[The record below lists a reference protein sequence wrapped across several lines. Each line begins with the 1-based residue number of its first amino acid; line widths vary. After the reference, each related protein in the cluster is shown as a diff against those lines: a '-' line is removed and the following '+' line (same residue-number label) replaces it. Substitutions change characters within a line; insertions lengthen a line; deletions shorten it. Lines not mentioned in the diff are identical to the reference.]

1 MDILISIFKLLGGL
15 ALLIYGMK
23 TLSTQLKK
31 LSGSKLEQILTN
43 VTDNAFKGL
52 LVGFLITVATQSSAT
67 TTVIIVGLVN
77 SGILK
82 LRNSIP
88 IIMGANIG
96 TTMNSQILRLAN
108 VEGNSFLTLISP
120 ATIAPVLLI
129 IGLIIIQKA
138 EKSKYKDIGQ
148 IVFSLGLL
156 FTGMITMVNI
166 ASSFSNLPV
175 FREILS
181 KMSNPILGVLAGAVV
196 TAIVQSSAATVGIL
210 QAISTTGIM
219 TFSSTIP
226 IILGQNIGTCATS
239 MIASAGGNKNARR
252 VATVHLYFNLIGTVI
267 FLVGIYTYQ
276 HFIGFSF
283 WNGPIDMGG
292 IANFHTI
299 FNVVSTLI
307 LFPFIKQIEKLTM
320 ITVKDKKDDE
330 DENEEKYLAELNKLD
345 ERVTKIPSIAISNA
359 NSVII
364 SMAEIANK
372 NFEKSTELLNKFDNK
387 QLEKIQE
394 REDIID
400 KIDER
405 TTKYLITLSNKNI
418 SKDENF
424 KINALV
430 RIDSEIE
437 KVGDYSYALSKII
450 GEMKDKDIKI
460 SKIAQKSLD
469 LMFRLTNDMIV
480 KTIEFLKTENN
491 DLSVDI
497 QVLREISEIRREKY
511 REDHIQRLKKDL
523 CNVESGISYLEILTT
538 LEKISDHCYNTSICL
553 SNTITDR
560 NIMTKHD
567 YIKMIY
573 EQNNSTIKNKLN
585 ELLLKPIYYKP
596 AQVVIYK
603 FFGRS
608 PFRRN
613 RKNFIYTTLGRAR
626 LLKSFNSNFFKS
638 IHHIF

>member
-31 LSGSKLEQILTN
+31 LSGGKLEKILTH

-52 LVGFLITVATQSSAT
+52 LVGFVITVATQSSAT

-96 TTMNSQILRLAN
+96 TTINSQILRLAN
-108 VEGNSFLTLISP
+108 VEGSSFLSLISP

-129 IGLIIIQKA
+129 AGLVVIQIAKKA
-138 EKSKYKDIGQ
+138 KIKDIGQ
-148 IVFSLGLL
+148 AIFGLGLL
-156 FTGMITMVNI
+156 FTGMITMVGI
-166 ASSFSNLPV
+166 ASSFSNLPI
-175 FREILS
+175 FREVLS
-181 KMSNPILGVLAGAVV
+181 KLSNPILGVLAGALV

-267 FLVGIYTYQ
+267 FLIGIYTYQ

-307 LFPFIKQIEKLTM
+307 LFPFINQIEKLTM
-320 ITVKDKKDDE
+320 ITIKDKKDE
-330 DENEEKYLAELNKLD
+330 DESEEKYLAELNKLD
-345 ERVTKIPSIAISNA
+345 ERVTTIPSLAISNA

-364 SMAEIANK
+364 TMAKIANK
-372 NFEKSTELLNKFDNK
+372 NFEKATLLLTNFD
-387 QLEKIQE
+387 EKNFERIKE

-400 KIDER
+400 KIDEK
-405 TTKYLITLSNKNI
+405 TTKYLVTLSSKNI
-418 SKDENF
+418 RKDENL
-424 KINALV
+424 KINSLI

-437 KVGDYSYALSKII
+437 KIGDYSYALSKII
-450 GEMKDKDIKI
+450 EGMKENEIKI
-460 SKIAQKSLD
+460 SDIAKQSLNV
-469 LMFRLTNDMIV
+469 MFNITDEMIA
-480 KTIEFLKTENN
+480 KTIEFLKDEHVELAT
-491 DLSVDI
+491 DI
-497 QVLREISEIRREKY
+497 QVLKEVAETKREKY
-511 REDHIQRLKKDL
+511 RLDHIQRLKNNL

-538 LEKISDHCYNTSICL
+538 LEKIADHCYNTSIFL
-553 SNTITDR
+553 SNIVTNRKFI
-560 NIMTKHD
+560 TKHD
-567 YIKMIY
+567 YMKSLYTDNDDI
-573 EQNNSTIKNKLN
+573 IKNKFN
-585 ELLLKPIYYKP
+585 EYSLKYE
-596 AQVVIYK
+596 
-603 FFGRS
+603 
-608 PFRRN
+608 
-613 RKNFIYTTLGRAR
+613 
-626 LLKSFNSNFFKS
+626 
-638 IHHIF
+638 

>member
-31 LSGSKLEQILTN
+31 LSGGKLEKILTH

-52 LVGFLITVATQSSAT
+52 LVGFVITVATQSSAT

-96 TTMNSQILRLAN
+96 TTINSQILRLAN
-108 VEGNSFLTLISP
+108 VEGSSILSLVSP

-129 IGLIIIQKA
+129 AGLVVIQTAKKA
-138 EKSKYKDIGQ
+138 KIKDIGQ
-148 IVFSLGLL
+148 AIFGLGLL
-156 FTGMITMVNI
+156 FTGMITMVGI
-166 ASSFSNLPV
+166 ASSFSNLPI
-175 FREILS
+175 FREVLS
-181 KMSNPILGVLAGAVV
+181 KLSNPILGVLAGALV

-239 MIASAGGNKNARR
+239 MIASAGGNKNAKR

-283 WNGPIDMGG
+283 WDGPIDMGG

-307 LFPFIKQIEKLTM
+307 LFPFINQIEKLTM
-320 ITVKDKKDDE
+320 ITIKDKKDE
-330 DENEEKYLAELNKLD
+330 DESEEKYLAELNKLD
-345 ERVTKIPSIAISNA
+345 ERVTTIPSLAISNA

-364 SMAEIANK
+364 AMAEVASK
-372 NFEKSTELLNKFDNK
+372 NFEKSTELLNEFDNK
-387 QLEKIQE
+387 KFERIKE

-400 KIDER
+400 KIDEK
-405 TTKYLITLSNKNI
+405 TTKYLVTLSSKNI
-418 SKDENF
+418 RKDENL
-424 KINALV
+424 KINSLI

-437 KVGDYSYALSKII
+437 KIGDYSYALSKII
-450 GEMKDKDIKI
+450 EGMKENEIKI
-460 SKIAQKSLD
+460 SDIAKKSLNV
-469 LMFRLTNDMIV
+469 MFNITDEMIV
-480 KTIEFLKTENN
+480 KTIEFLKNERVELAT
-491 DLSVDI
+491 DI
-497 QVLREISEIRREKY
+497 QVLKEVAETKREKY
-511 REDHIQRLKKDL
+511 RAEHIQRLKNNL
-523 CNVESGISYLEILTT
+523 CNVESGISYLEILTA
-538 LEKISDHCYNTSICL
+538 LEKIADHCYNTSIFL
-553 SNTITDR
+553 SNIVTNRKFI
-560 NIMTKHD
+560 TKHD
-567 YIKMIY
+567 YMNSIY
-573 EQNNSTIKNKLN
+573 QDNDDIIKNKFN
-585 ELLLKPIYYKP
+585 EYSLKYE
-596 AQVVIYK
+596 
-603 FFGRS
+603 
-608 PFRRN
+608 
-613 RKNFIYTTLGRAR
+613 
-626 LLKSFNSNFFKS
+626 
-638 IHHIF
+638 

>member
-52 LVGFLITVATQSSAT
+52 IVGFLITVATQSSAT

-96 TTMNSQILRLAN
+96 TTINSQILRLAN
-108 VEGNSFLTLISP
+108 VEGNSILTLISP

-175 FREILS
+175 FREVLS

-276 HFIGFSF
+276 HFIGFPF

-330 DENEEKYLAELNKLD
+330 DENEEKYLTELNKLD

-372 NFEKSTELLNKFDNK
+372 NFEKSTSLLKKFDNK

-405 TTKYLITLSNKNI
+405 TTKYLIALSNKNI
-418 SKDENF
+418 SRDENF

-460 SKIAQKSLD
+460 SKTAQKSLD
-469 LMFRLTNDMIV
+469 LMFRLTNDMIA

-491 DLSVDI
+491 DLAVDI
-497 QVLREISEIRREKY
+497 QVLREVSEIRREKY

-538 LEKISDHCYNTSICL
+538 LEKIADHCYNTSICL

-585 ELLLKPIYYKP
+585 EYSLKYEI
-596 AQVVIYK
+596 
-603 FFGRS
+603 
-608 PFRRN
+608 
-613 RKNFIYTTLGRAR
+613 
-626 LLKSFNSNFFKS
+626 
-638 IHHIF
+638 

>member
-52 LVGFLITVATQSSAT
+52 IVGFLITVATQSSAT

-96 TTMNSQILRLAN
+96 TTINSQILRLAN
-108 VEGNSFLTLISP
+108 VEGNSILTLISP

-175 FREILS
+175 FREVLS

-276 HFIGFSF
+276 HFIGFPF

-330 DENEEKYLAELNKLD
+330 DENEEKYLTELNKLD

-372 NFEKSTELLNKFDNK
+372 NFEKSTSLLKKFDNK

-460 SKIAQKSLD
+460 SKTAQKSLD
-469 LMFRLTNDMIV
+469 LMFRLTNDMIA

-491 DLSVDI
+491 DLAVDI
-497 QVLREISEIRREKY
+497 QVLREVSEIRREKY

-538 LEKISDHCYNTSICL
+538 LEKIADHCYNTSICL

-585 ELLLKPIYYKP
+585 EYSLKYEI
-596 AQVVIYK
+596 
-603 FFGRS
+603 
-608 PFRRN
+608 
-613 RKNFIYTTLGRAR
+613 
-626 LLKSFNSNFFKS
+626 
-638 IHHIF
+638 

>member
-1 MDILISIFKLLGGL
+1 
-15 ALLIYGMK
+15 
-23 TLSTQLKK
+23 
-31 LSGSKLEQILTN
+31 
-43 VTDNAFKGL
+43 
-52 LVGFLITVATQSSAT
+52 
-67 TTVIIVGLVN
+67 
-77 SGILK
+77 
-82 LRNSIP
+82 
-88 IIMGANIG
+88 
-96 TTMNSQILRLAN
+96 
-108 VEGNSFLTLISP
+108 
-120 ATIAPVLLI
+120 
-129 IGLIIIQKA
+129 
-138 EKSKYKDIGQ
+138 
-148 IVFSLGLL
+148 
-156 FTGMITMVNI
+156 
-166 ASSFSNLPV
+166 
-175 FREILS
+175 
-181 KMSNPILGVLAGAVV
+181 
-196 TAIVQSSAATVGIL
+196 
-210 QAISTTGIM
+210 
-219 TFSSTIP
+219 
-226 IILGQNIGTCATS
+226 
-239 MIASAGGNKNARR
+239 
-252 VATVHLYFNLIGTVI
+252 
-267 FLVGIYTYQ
+267 
-276 HFIGFSF
+276 
-283 WNGPIDMGG
+283 
-292 IANFHTI
+292 
-299 FNVVSTLI
+299 
-307 LFPFIKQIEKLTM
+307 M

-330 DENEEKYLAELNKLD
+330 DENEEKYLTELNKLD

-372 NFEKSTELLNKFDNK
+372 NFEKSTSLLKKFDNK

-405 TTKYLITLSNKNI
+405 TTKYLIALSNKNI
-418 SKDENF
+418 SRDENF

-491 DLSVDI
+491 DLAVDI

-538 LEKISDHCYNTSICL
+538 LEKIADHCYNTSICL

-585 ELLLKPIYYKP
+585 EYSLKYEI
-596 AQVVIYK
+596 
-603 FFGRS
+603 
-608 PFRRN
+608 
-613 RKNFIYTTLGRAR
+613 
-626 LLKSFNSNFFKS
+626 
-638 IHHIF
+638 

>member
-67 TTVIIVGLVN
+67 TTVLIVGLVN

-108 VEGNSFLTLISP
+108 VEENSILTLISP

-175 FREILS
+175 FREVLS

-210 QAISTTGIM
+210 QAISTIGIM

-276 HFIGFSF
+276 HFIGFPF

-330 DENEEKYLAELNKLD
+330 DENEEKYLTELNKLD

-372 NFEKSTELLNKFDNK
+372 NFEKSTSLLKKFDNK

-460 SKIAQKSLD
+460 SKTAQKSLD
-469 LMFRLTNDMIV
+469 LMFRLTNDMIA

-491 DLSVDI
+491 DLAVDI
-497 QVLREISEIRREKY
+497 QVLREVSEIRREKY

-538 LEKISDHCYNTSICL
+538 LEKIADHCYNTSICL

-585 ELLLKPIYYKP
+585 EYSLKYEI
-596 AQVVIYK
+596 
-603 FFGRS
+603 
-608 PFRRN
+608 
-613 RKNFIYTTLGRAR
+613 
-626 LLKSFNSNFFKS
+626 
-638 IHHIF
+638 

>member
-31 LSGSKLEQILTN
+31 LSGSKLEQTLTN

-108 VEGNSFLTLISP
+108 VEGNSILTLISP

-175 FREILS
+175 FREVLS
-181 KMSNPILGVLAGAVV
+181 KMSNPILGVLAGAVI

-239 MIASAGGNKNARR
+239 IIASTGGNKNARR

-276 HFIGFSF
+276 HFIGFPF

-330 DENEEKYLAELNKLD
+330 DENEEKYLTELNKLD

-372 NFEKSTELLNKFDNK
+372 NFEKSTSLLKKFDNK

-437 KVGDYSYALSKII
+437 KVGDYSFALSKII

-460 SKIAQKSLD
+460 SKTAQKSLD

-491 DLSVDI
+491 DLAVDI
-497 QVLREISEIRREKY
+497 QVLREVSEIRREKY

-538 LEKISDHCYNTSICL
+538 LEKIADHCYNTSICL

-585 ELLLKPIYYKP
+585 EYSLKYEI
-596 AQVVIYK
+596 
-603 FFGRS
+603 
-608 PFRRN
+608 
-613 RKNFIYTTLGRAR
+613 
-626 LLKSFNSNFFKS
+626 
-638 IHHIF
+638 

>member
-67 TTVIIVGLVN
+67 TTVLIVGLVN

-108 VEGNSFLTLISP
+108 VEGNSILTLISP

-175 FREILS
+175 FREVLS
-181 KMSNPILGVLAGAVV
+181 KMSNPILGVLAGAVI

-239 MIASAGGNKNARR
+239 IIASTGGNKNARR

-276 HFIGFSF
+276 HFIGFPF

-330 DENEEKYLAELNKLD
+330 DENEEKYLTELNKLD

-372 NFEKSTELLNKFDNK
+372 NFEKSTSLLKKFDNK

-460 SKIAQKSLD
+460 SKTAQKSLD

-491 DLSVDI
+491 DLAVDI

-538 LEKISDHCYNTSICL
+538 LEKIADHCYNTSICL

-585 ELLLKPIYYKP
+585 EYSLKYEI
-596 AQVVIYK
+596 
-603 FFGRS
+603 
-608 PFRRN
+608 
-613 RKNFIYTTLGRAR
+613 
-626 LLKSFNSNFFKS
+626 
-638 IHHIF
+638 

>member
-31 LSGSKLEQILTN
+31 LSGGKLEKILTH

-52 LVGFLITVATQSSAT
+52 LVGFVITVATQSSAT

-96 TTMNSQILRLAN
+96 TTINSQILRLAN
-108 VEGNSFLTLISP
+108 VEGSSFLSLISP

-129 IGLIIIQKA
+129 AGLVVIQTAKKA
-138 EKSKYKDIGQ
+138 KIKDIGQ
-148 IVFSLGLL
+148 AIFGLGLL
-156 FTGMITMVNI
+156 FTGMITMVGI
-166 ASSFSNLPV
+166 ASSFSNLPI
-175 FREILS
+175 FREVLS
-181 KMSNPILGVLAGAVV
+181 KLSNPILGVLAGALV

-239 MIASAGGNKNARR
+239 MIASAGGNKNAKR
-252 VATVHLYFNLIGTVI
+252 VATVHLYFNLIGTII
-267 FLVGIYTYQ
+267 FLIGIYTYQ

-320 ITVKDKKDDE
+320 ITIKDKKDE
-330 DENEEKYLAELNKLD
+330 DEGEEKYLAELNKLD
-345 ERVTKIPSIAISNA
+345 ERVTTIPSLAISNA

-364 SMAEIANK
+364 TMAKIANK
-372 NFEKSTELLNKFDNK
+372 NFEKATALLTNFN
-387 QLEKIQE
+387 EKNFERIKE
-394 REDIID
+394 REDVID
-400 KIDER
+400 NIDEK
-405 TTKYLITLSNKNI
+405 TTKYLVTLSSKNI
-418 SKDENF
+418 RKDENL
-424 KINALV
+424 KINSLI

-437 KVGDYSYALSKII
+437 KIGDYSYALSKII
-450 GEMKDKDIKI
+450 EGMKENEIKI
-460 SKIAQKSLD
+460 SDVAKKSLKV
-469 LMFRLTNDMIV
+469 MFNITDEMIA
-480 KTIEFLKTENN
+480 KTIEFLKDEKVELAT
-491 DLSVDI
+491 DI
-497 QVLREISEIRREKY
+497 QVLKEVAETKREKY
-511 REDHIQRLKKDL
+511 RLEHIQRLKNNL
-523 CNVESGISYLEILTT
+523 CNVESGISYLEILTA
-538 LEKISDHCYNTSICL
+538 LEKIADHCYNTSIFL
-553 SNTITDR
+553 SNIVTNRKFI
-560 NIMTKHD
+560 TKHD
-567 YIKMIY
+567 YMNSIY
-573 EQNNSTIKNKLN
+573 QDNDDIIKNKFN
-585 ELLLKPIYYKP
+585 EYSLKYE
-596 AQVVIYK
+596 
-603 FFGRS
+603 
-608 PFRRN
+608 
-613 RKNFIYTTLGRAR
+613 
-626 LLKSFNSNFFKS
+626 
-638 IHHIF
+638 

>member
-31 LSGSKLEQILTN
+31 LSGSKLEQILTH

-96 TTMNSQILRLAN
+96 TTINSQILRLAN
-108 VEGNSFLTLISP
+108 IEGNSFLTLISP

-138 EKSKYKDIGQ
+138 KKSKYKDIGQ
-148 IVFSLGLL
+148 IIFSLGLL

-166 ASSFSNLPV
+166 ASSFSNLPILTA
-175 FREILS
+175 ILS
-181 KMSNPILGVLAGAVV
+181 KLSDPILGVLAGALV

-239 MIASAGGNKNARR
+239 IIASASGNKNARR
-252 VATVHLYFNLIGTVI
+252 VATVHLYFNLIGTII

-320 ITVKDKKDDE
+320 ITVKDRKDD

-345 ERVTKIPSIAISNA
+345 DRITKMPSIAIRNA
-359 NSVII
+359 LSVII

-372 NFEKSTELLNKFDNK
+372 NFVKSTQLINGFDNK
-387 QLEKIQE
+387 KMERIQE

-400 KIDER
+400 KIEET
-405 TTKYLITLSNKNI
+405 TTKYLVTLSNKNV

-424 KINALV
+424 KINSLI

-437 KVGDYSYALSKII
+437 KIGDYSYSLAKII
-450 GEMKDKDIKI
+450 EEMKDKDINI
-460 SKIAQKSLD
+460 SDIAKKSLN
-469 LMFRLTNDMIV
+469 LMFNLTDEIIA
-480 KTIEFLKTENN
+480 KTIEFLKTEKI
-491 DLSVDI
+491 DLAIDI
-497 QVLREISEIRREKY
+497 QVLKEVAEIRKETY
-511 REDHIQRLKKDL
+511 RAEHILRLKNKI
-523 CNVESGISYLEILTT
+523 CNVDSGITYLEILTV
-538 LEKISDHCYNTSICL
+538 LEKIIEHCFNTSISL
-553 SNTITDR
+553 ANIINDR
-560 NIMTKHD
+560 NITTKHD
-567 YIKMIY
+567 YIKMMY
-573 EQNNSTIKNKLN
+573 EENNAIIKNKFN
-585 ELLLKPIYYKP
+585 EYSLKYEI
-596 AQVVIYK
+596 
-603 FFGRS
+603 
-608 PFRRN
+608 
-613 RKNFIYTTLGRAR
+613 
-626 LLKSFNSNFFKS
+626 
-638 IHHIF
+638 